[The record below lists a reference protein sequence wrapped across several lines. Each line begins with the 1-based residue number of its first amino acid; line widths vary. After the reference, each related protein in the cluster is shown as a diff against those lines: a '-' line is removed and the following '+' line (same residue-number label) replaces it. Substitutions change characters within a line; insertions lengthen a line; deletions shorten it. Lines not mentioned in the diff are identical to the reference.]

1 MFVAAGL
8 LVTFGAVQG
17 LALVPLRI
25 FPPCGFHQ
33 VTGHPCPTCGSTRM
47 ILSLLRGGFLEAFKV
62 NPFLFLIVAVLAVW
76 IAAGAVAWLARRT
89 LTVSL
94 SPREERWLWAILGAA
109 FLANWAYM
117 WFAGI

>member
-8 LVTFGAVQG
+8 LVTFGAVWG
-17 LALVPLRI
+17 LALVPLKI
-25 FPPCGFHQ
+25 FPPCGFHA

-47 ILSLLRGGFLEAFKV
+47 ILALLRGGFLEAIQV
-62 NPFLFLIVAVLAVW
+62 NPFLFLIVAVLSVW
-76 IAAGAVAWLARRT
+76 IAAGAVSWMAGRT

-94 SPREERWLWAILGAA
+94 SPREERWLWVALGAA

-117 WFAGI
+117 WLAGI